1 MEQHQRQE
9 FQYTVQHTAVFG
21 DRMNVEASFH
31 DFSSASLFIN
41 EAYRGIR
48 LISRGI
54 AIRSW
59 TLNEKMGKRK
69 PVGNNRVEEQQPSIC
84 KLLAIAF

>member
-1 MEQHQRQE
+1 
-9 FQYTVQHTAVFG
+9 
-21 DRMNVEASFH
+21 MNVEASFH

-41 EAYRGIR
+41 EALSPNSSDLAWNRDP
-48 LISRGI
+48 L
-54 AIRSW
+54 
-59 TLNEKMGKRK
+59 LDFDNEKMGRRK